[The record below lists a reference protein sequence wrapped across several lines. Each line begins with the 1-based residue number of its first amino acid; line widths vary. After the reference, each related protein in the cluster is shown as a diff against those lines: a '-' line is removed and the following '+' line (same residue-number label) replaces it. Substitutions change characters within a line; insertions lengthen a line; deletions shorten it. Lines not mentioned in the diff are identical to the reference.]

1 MSLRLGFSLPMPIVA
16 RGSLIPLDNTLGTW
30 LIGLILSSV
39 LYGITCLQVYLY
51 FTKSCSRDR
60 TILKTF
66 VMGLFLLDTFH
77 LSLVSHSMYS
87 VVVTNFGDYV
97 QLGIIPWSLLLQT
110 AFGSFLSANVRLFY
124 AWRIYIISNKFLL
137 LPSVIGICSIPA
149 FIFSVLYTQKGFE
162 IKFFKLADRLFVRSA
177 LGLGFGAAADLLIAG
192 TMIYYLS
199 KNKTG
204 FQKTNKAINMLVT
217 YSLST
222 GALACVFALGDVI
235 AVQFNSLSEAAAA
248 PANLDQVPF
257 FFILIRRKVFLHL
270 SLRPL
275 ININRL
281 VHALSFMSILNS
293 REHVREQLYA
303 GGHAMVTIPS
313 YPPGSGIE
321 YATNPDTKV
330 DERRSIGLTNSRRLG
345 PSTSKGSVV

>member
-1 MSLRLGFSLPMPIVA
+1 MPIVA
-16 RGSLIPLDNTLGTW
+16 RGSLIPLDNTLGAW
-30 LIGLILSSV
+30 LIGLIVSSV
-39 LYGITCLQVYLY
+39 LSGITCLQVYLY
-51 FTKSCSRDR
+51 FTKSSSRDR

-222 GALACVFALGDVI
+222 GALTCAFALGDVI
-235 AVQFNSLSEAAAA
+235 AVQFNQLLSAAAAA

-257 FFILIRRKVFLHL
+257 FFILIRRKVFLDL
-270 SLRPL
+270 SYALRPL
-275 ININRL
+275 INIECS

-313 YPPGSGIE
+313 YPPATDIE
-321 YATNPDTKV
+321 YATNPDTIKV
-330 DERRSIGLTNSRRLG
+330 DEGRSIGLTDSRRLG

>member
-1 MSLRLGFSLPMPIVA
+1 MFLRLGFSLPMPLVA
-16 RGSLIPLDNTLGTW
+16 RGSLIPLDNTLGAW
-30 LIGLILSSV
+30 LIGLIVSSV

-51 FTKSCSRDR
+51 FTKSSSRDR
-60 TILKTF
+60 TILKAF

-137 LPSVIGICSIPA
+137 LPSVICS
-149 FIFSVLYTQKGFE
+149 TRRKGESPTNTYVETGLTIQTSFE
-162 IKFFKLADRLFVRSA
+162 VKFFKLADRLFVRSA

-192 TMIYYLS
+192 TMLYYLS

-222 GALACVFALGDVI
+222 GALTCVFALGDVI
-235 AVQFNSLSEAAAA
+235 AAAAA

-257 FFILIRRKVFLHL
+257 FFILIRL
-270 SLRPL
+270 
-275 ININRL
+275 
-281 VHALSFMSILNS
+281 HALSFMSILNS

-313 YPPGSGIE
+313 YPPATDIE
-321 YATNPDTKV
+321 YATNPDTIKV
-330 DERRSIGLTNSRRLG
+330 DEGRSIGLTDSRRLG

>member
-1 MSLRLGFSLPMPIVA
+1 MPIAA

-60 TILKTF
+60 IILKAF

-137 LPSVIGICSIPA
+137 LPSVIVSRSLTYNCSEPDINPKGICSIPA

-162 IKFFKLADRLFVRSA
+162 IKFFTLADRLFVRSA

-257 FFILIRRKVFLHL
+257 FFILIRL
-270 SLRPL
+270 
-275 ININRL
+275 
-281 VHALSFMSILNS
+281 HALSFMSILNS

-313 YPPGSGIE
+313 YPPASGIE

-330 DERRSIGLTNSRRLG
+330 DERRNIELTDSRRLG

>member
-1 MSLRLGFSLPMPIVA
+1 MLLRLGLSLPMPIVA

-60 TILKTF
+60 TILKAF

-87 VVVTNFGDYV
+87 VVVTNFGDYI

-124 AWRIYIISNKFLL
+124 AWRIYIISNRFLL
-137 LPSVIGICSIPA
+137 LPSVIGICSVPA

-162 IKFFKLADRLFVRSA
+162 IKFFTLADRLFVRSA

-235 AVQFNSLSEAAAA
+235 AAAAA

-257 FFILIRRKVFLHL
+257 FFILIRL
-270 SLRPL
+270 
-275 ININRL
+275 
-281 VHALSFMSILNS
+281 HALSFMSILNS

-313 YPPGSGIE
+313 YPPASGIE

-345 PSTSKGSVV
+345 PLTSKGSVV

>member
-1 MSLRLGFSLPMPIVA
+1 MFLRLGVSLPMPIAA
-16 RGSLIPLDNTLGTW
+16 RGSLIPLDNTLGAW
-30 LIGLILSSV
+30 LIGLIVSSV

-51 FTKSCSRDR
+51 FTKSSSRDR
-60 TILKTF
+60 TILKAF
-66 VMGLFLLDTFH
+66 VTGLFLLDTFH

-97 QLGIIPWSLLLQT
+97 QLGMIPWSLLLQT

-162 IKFFKLADRLFVRSA
+162 IKFFTLADRLFVRSA

-204 FQKTNKAINMLVT
+204 FQKTNKAINMLVA

-222 GALACVFALGDVI
+222 GALTCVFALGDVI
-235 AVQFNSLSEAAAA
+235 AAAAA
-248 PANLDQVPF
+248 PANLDQVP
-257 FFILIRRKVFLHL
+257 
-270 SLRPL
+270 
-275 ININRL
+275 
-281 VHALSFMSILNS
+281 LNS

-313 YPPGSGIE
+313 YPPATDIE
-321 YATNPDTKV
+321 YATNPDTIKV
-330 DERRSIGLTNSRRLG
+330 DEGRSIGLADSRRLG